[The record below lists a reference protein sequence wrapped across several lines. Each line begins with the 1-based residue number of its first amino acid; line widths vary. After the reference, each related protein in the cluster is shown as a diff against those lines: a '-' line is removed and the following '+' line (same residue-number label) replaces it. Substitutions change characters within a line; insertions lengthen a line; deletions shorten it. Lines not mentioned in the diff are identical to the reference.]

1 MHPTLVALSFR
12 SVPCQTICDNA
23 GLEGAVVVGKLLD
36 HAKGKTNSSYGMNA
50 ATGEYLVWKSHSS
63 RDLISRVCSSTPGL

>member
-1 MHPTLVALSFR
+1 MVCLLWICARFPPSFFLSASRIR

-50 ATGEYLVWKSHSS
+50 ATGEYLV
-63 RDLISRVCSSTPGL
+63 